1 MYYFEIIFFVSW
13 SYLAALIV
21 GELLLI
27 DLPVAFA
34 KNTNSINDKIAK
46 AVEFYIGR
54 NKKLFYKIT
63 PIFCLLQIVG
73 IIANIILHY
82 SDSIISVLTILVLSI
97 VLVYVQQV
105 KNVNVAN
112 SLPNNADKPKA
123 LHSIFVSHLI
133 TFLILVLNLIC
144 FILKF

>member
-1 MYYFEIIFFVSW
+1 MYYFEIIFCVSW
-13 SYLAALIV
+13 TYLATLIL

-54 NKKLFYKIT
+54 KKKLFYKIT

-82 SDSIISVLTILVLSI
+82 SD
-97 VLVYVQQV
+97 

-112 SLPNNADKPKA
+112 SLPNNAYKPKA
-123 LHSIFVSHLI
+123 LHSIFVAHLI
-133 TFLILVLNLIC
+133 TLLILVLNLIC

>member
-1 MYYFEIIFFVSW
+1 MYYFEIIFCVSW
-13 SYLAALIV
+13 TYLATLIL

-27 DLPVAFA
+27 DLPVAFS

-54 NKKLFYKIT
+54 KKKLFYKIT

-82 SDSIISVLTILVLSI
+82 SDSIISALTILVLSI
-97 VLVYVQQV
+97 VLVYIQQV

-112 SLPNNADKPKA
+112 SLPNNAYKPKA
-123 LHSIFVSHLI
+123 LHSIFVAHLI
-133 TFLILVLNLIC
+133 TLLILVLNLIC

>member
-13 SYLAALIV
+13 SYLATLIV

-34 KNTNSINDKIAK
+34 KNTTSINDKIAK
-46 AVEFYIGR
+46 AFEFYIGR

-63 PIFCLLQIVG
+63 PIFCLLHIVG

-123 LHSIFVSHLI
+123 LHSIFVAHLI
-133 TFLILVLNLIC
+133 TLLILVLNLIF